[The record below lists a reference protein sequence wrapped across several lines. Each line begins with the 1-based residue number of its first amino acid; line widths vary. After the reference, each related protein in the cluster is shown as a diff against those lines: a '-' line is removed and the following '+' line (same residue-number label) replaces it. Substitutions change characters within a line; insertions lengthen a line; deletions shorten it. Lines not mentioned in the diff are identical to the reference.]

1 MRFLDHTI
9 IWVKGE
15 AFEMSVLALAG
26 AVLLLIA
33 GLIWKLASTPVGQAL
48 PIPLAVVAM
57 IFIVA
62 GLVGILGTPNKLA
75 QYESAYEQSPTSF
88 VHAEKVRVKTFE
100 ALYTYT
106 IIGAGH
112 VHIIRLCDSARH
124 FCSAGSYRLF
134 RLGYRYVSKERA
146 TAYEQAIDV
155 EMMRLKQMTNNTP

>member
-1 MRFLDHTI
+1 
-9 IWVKGE
+9 
-15 AFEMSVLALAG
+15 MSVLALAG

-62 GLVGILGTPNKLA
+62 GLVGIFGTPNKLA

-88 VHAEKVRVKTFE
+88 VHAEKARVKTFE

-106 IIGAGH
+106 IIGAAIAFAAALVMFTLSDNVTMRAIAVALVLIGFSGL
-112 VHIIRLCDSARH
+112 VIDMFSQ
-124 FCSAGSYRLF
+124 
-134 RLGYRYVSKERA
+134 ERA